1 MMTCPYA
8 EERQATSLC
17 RTRRVICTGQAR
29 LRPVTGRDGLRMEPK
44 LTLDLARR
52 AAELVVQRI
61 EKLPDDTAWEGEFK
75 QGLEDQLMQDPPE
88 EGRPAEEVLEWAVRD
103 ILPIATRLDHPRCFG
118 FVPTSPT

>member
-1 MMTCPYA
+1 M
-8 EERQATSLC
+8 
-17 RTRRVICTGQAR
+17 
-29 LRPVTGRDGLRMEPK
+29 
-44 LTLDLARR
+44 LDLARR
-52 AAELVVQRI
+52 AAELVMQRI

-88 EGRPAEEVLEWAVRD
+88 EGRPAEEVLEWAARD